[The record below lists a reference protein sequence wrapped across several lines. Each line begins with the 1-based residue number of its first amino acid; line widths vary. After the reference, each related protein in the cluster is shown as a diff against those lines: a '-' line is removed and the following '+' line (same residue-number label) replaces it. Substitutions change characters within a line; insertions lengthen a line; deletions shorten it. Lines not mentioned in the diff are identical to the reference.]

1 MVYLF
6 YKKGFFMLKKL
17 HSNMS
22 YLLLCLCLMPLMAV
36 TQENQ
41 DQELDEIY
49 VTATRLSALLRD
61 SARSVSIID
70 QEQIQNATQ
79 KLALDEVLAGVPGLY
94 MQNRYNFAQDLR
106 ISLRGFGARS
116 AFGIRGIKVIVDGIP
131 ETLPDGQAGV
141 DSIDLGS
148 AKRIE
153 VIRGPA
159 SSHYG
164 NAAGGVIAIE
174 SESGRNPAFIQTTFS
189 GGDLGYK
196 KYQIKTGGKNEK
208 MDYLLNIS
216 SQDLTGFREHSK
228 SEGTLFNGKF
238 GFQINPS
245 DRFNVAINHTD
256 QPMAQDPGGINLAQV
271 SANRASARDRNLS
284 YDSGESLSQTRIGMV
299 YEQNRD
305 NGNLI
310 IRNYYVTR
318 DFSNKLPFKGGGS
331 VNINRFF
338 YGLGVQY
345 DFNELLP
352 ENYNFTVGFD
362 ADRQDDDRKRYDN
375 NSGIIGAL
383 TFDQQEKVSS
393 NGLFAQGSYK
403 NGNWSFSTGI
413 RFDEVKFDI
422 QDRFLSNGDDSGEVD
437 FDAISP
443 SLGLN
448 YQLGNSI
455 IYGNISSSFETPTT
469 TELANPDSSGGFNS
483 ALKPQKANNIEIGFK
498 SNYQNLLYEVAV
510 FEIDL
515 KDELTP
521 YELES
526 SPGRTFYSNVGKSS
540 RSGIESALTWNI
552 QSNFVIDLSYT
563 WSDFTFD
570 QFIDQNGKNF
580 AGSKLPGLPESFA
593 YFGIRYK
600 SDDQL
605 NVNFNVN
612 YSGDLFANNA
622 NSVEVPSYVVS
633 NFRLSYD
640 FQQED
645 WMIMPYL
652 GVNNLFDEEFNSNIR
667 INAYGGRYYE
677 PAPGR
682 NSYLGVT
689 LNYNF

>member
-1 MVYLF
+1 MW
-6 YKKGFFMLKKL
+6 
-17 HSNMS
+17 
-22 YLLLCLCLMPLMAV
+22 LLTIL
-36 TQENQ
+36 
-41 DQELDEIY
+41 
-49 VTATRLSALLRD
+49 
-61 SARSVSIID
+61 
-70 QEQIQNATQ
+70 
-79 KLALDEVLAGVPGLY
+79 
-94 MQNRYNFAQDLR
+94 
-106 ISLRGFGARS
+106 
-116 AFGIRGIKVIVDGIP
+116 
-131 ETLPDGQAGV
+131 
-141 DSIDLGS
+141 
-148 AKRIE
+148 
-153 VIRGPA
+153 
-159 SSHYG
+159 
-164 NAAGGVIAIE
+164 
-174 SESGRNPAFIQTTFS
+174 
-189 GGDLGYK
+189 
-196 KYQIKTGGKNEK
+196 
-208 MDYLLNIS
+208 
-216 SQDLTGFREHSK
+216 
-228 SEGTLFNGKF
+228 
-238 GFQINPS
+238 INLW
-245 DRFNVAINHTD
+245 HK
-256 QPMAQDPGGINLAQV
+256 INLAQV
-271 SANRASARDRNLS
+271 LSNRASARDRNLS
-284 YDSGESLSQTRIGMV
+284 YDSGESLSQTRVGMI

-305 NGNLI
+305 KGNLI
-310 IRNYYVTR
+310 VRNYYVTR
-318 DFSNKLPFKGGGS
+318 DFANKLPFKGGGS
-331 VNINRFF
+331 VNIDRFF
-338 YGLGVQY
+338 YGVGVQY

-362 ADRQDDDRKRYDN
+362 ADRQDDDRKRYN
-375 NSGIIGAL
+375 NDSGTIGAL

-393 NGLFAQGSYK
+393 NGLFAQGSLK
-403 NGNWSFSTGI
+403 SGNWSFSTGI
-413 RFDEVKFDI
+413 RFDAVKFDI

-437 FDAISP
+437 FDAVSP
-443 SLGLN
+443 SFGLN

-455 IYGNISSSFETPTT
+455 IFSNISSSFETPTT

-498 SNYQNLLYEVAV
+498 SNYQNLLYEIAL

-580 AGSKLPGLPESFA
+580 AGSKLPGLPESLA

-600 SDDQL
+600 NDDQL
-605 NVNFNVN
+605 NVNFNIN

-682 NSYLGVT
+682 NGYLGVT